1 MNNSSRPTGVLVPA
15 RLGVGPMSKNAVDAA
30 IQVAYRRRRRL
41 MLIPSRRQVETA
53 AQGGGYVEGWTTE
66 TFASYVR
73 SQDPDQLILLCR
85 DHGGPYQNPEE
96 KRQRYSLGAALKSA
110 AQSYE
115 DDIRQGFDLLH
126 VDTSVDLD
134 GIAPMEAAVDR
145 AVELYGQAVETAR
158 SLGRGTLFEIG
169 FEDQGGDTNDPAE
182 FEEQVATALGR
193 LRGVGLPLPTFIVA
207 QTATKVM
214 ETRNVGA
221 LTVAPFAVAS
231 AVRSLVGVT
240 RAHGIAL
247 KAHNCDY
254 LTAGQLR
261 HLDQAGVDALNVA
274 PEFGV
279 AETRAF
285 LSLLDELG
293 LPVQRERFLEAAYEC
308 RSWEK
313 WMHPLTTASDTDRA
327 VIAGHY
333 TFATEGFQ
341 ALKEAA
347 RHTARKRGIDVD
359 ARLRDAVARSIDHYA
374 AALPDNRPAPVDQ
387 ETALAG

>member
-1 MNNSSRPTGVLVPA
+1 
-15 RLGVGPMSKNAVDAA
+15 MSKNAVDAA
-30 IQVAYRRRRRL
+30 INVAYRRRRRI

-66 TFASYVR
+66 SFADYVH
-73 SQDPDQLILLCR
+73 SQDPDGLVLLCR

-126 VDTSVDLD
+126 IDTSVDL
-134 GIAPMEAAVDR
+134 GGVAPLEAAIDR

-158 SLGRGTLFEIG
+158 SLGKEPLFEIG
-169 FEDQGGDTNDPAE
+169 FEDQGADTNDPVE

-193 LRGVGLPLPTFIVA
+193 LESVGLPQPTFIVA

-221 LTVAPFAVAS
+221 LTVAPFAVAA
-231 AVRSLVGVT
+231 AVRSLVRVT
-240 RAHGIAL
+240 RRHGTAL

-254 LTAGQLR
+254 LSGEQLSY
-261 HLDQAGVDALNVA
+261 LNAAGVDALNVA

-279 AETRAF
+279 VETRAF
-285 LSLLDELG
+285 LALLDELG
-293 LPVQRERFLEAAYEC
+293 LPVLRERFLEAAYAS

-313 WMHPLTTASDTDRA
+313 WMHPATTAGDTDRA

-333 TFATEGFQ
+333 TFATEGFH
-341 ALKEAA
+341 ALKEVAA
-347 RHTARKRGIDVD
+347 NAAAKRGIDID

-374 AALPDNRPAPVDQ
+374 AALPDAALPSTASASAS
-387 ETALAG
+387 ALAG